1 VLIGE
6 LASRDTAESE
16 ALEQLAKLAE
26 RIPNA
31 QLQVYW
37 LGDVA
42 ESPPAPDDVQKLIS
56 EASAIFEQSP
66 RGSFLLAWAGLEA
79 AITRFSSELKL
90 QADPSSWRAATN
102 LYSLGYVDEADFEQ
116 LSKLWRARNE
126 IAHNASPHEPTRDDV
141 SFVLDVAMRMTT
153 GEYVSADDMVDWL
166 LERYEDPANQ
176 LPYDSA
182 EGGYQYQGDGP
193 YDAEE
198 LLREQFPRAADRTIE
213 QAVRVL
219 NDTSIDWIRKR
230 GGAASDV
237 EHG

>member
-1 VLIGE
+1 
-6 LASRDTAESE
+6 
-16 ALEQLAKLAE
+16 
-26 RIPNA
+26 
-31 QLQVYW
+31 
-37 LGDVA
+37 
-42 ESPPAPDDVQKLIS
+42 
-56 EASAIFEQSP
+56 
-66 RGSFLLAWAGLEA
+66 
-79 AITRFSSELKL
+79 
-90 QADPSSWRAATN
+90 
-102 LYSLGYVDEADFEQ
+102 
-116 LSKLWRARNE
+116 
-126 IAHNASPHEPTRDDV
+126 
-141 SFVLDVAMRMTT
+141 MRMTT